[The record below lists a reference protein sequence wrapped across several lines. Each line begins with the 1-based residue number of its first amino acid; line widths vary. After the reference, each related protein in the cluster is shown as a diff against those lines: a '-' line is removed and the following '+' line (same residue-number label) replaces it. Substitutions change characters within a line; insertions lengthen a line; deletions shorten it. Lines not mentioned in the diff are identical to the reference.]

1 MHTSAVP
8 SAPSRW
14 LDIKSGIVI
23 LDVLLLC
30 AMLAWL
36 PFDPMVN
43 KGLGIL
49 VFIAILWL
57 TEALHVTIT
66 ALLVPLLATV
76 LGVFDMSKS
85 LTDFANPI
93 LFLFFGGFALAAALS
108 KQGLDTLMAG
118 KVMHLANGHL
128 GWGVILLFTITAAMS
143 MWISNTAT
151 TAMMLPLAIG
161 MLARLDSKKSAPPS
175 SSYCWGLPTA
185 PVSVASA
192 P

>member
-66 ALLVPLLATV
+66 ALLVPLLWLSKAIDQGLGDGDDPVTQLV
-76 LGVFDMSKS
+76 IFHTLFNALGVVLMGLLSRWLVPFLLSRFAS
-85 LTDFANPI
+85 TDPENLRPPTRHRDLHRPI
-93 LFLFFGGFALAAALS
+93 HTDINKTA
-108 KQGLDTLMAG
+108 KQ
-118 KVMHLANGHL
+118 
-128 GWGVILLFTITAAMS
+128 
-143 MWISNTAT
+143 
-151 TAMMLPLAIG
+151 
-161 MLARLDSKKSAPPS
+161 
-175 SSYCWGLPTA
+175 
-185 PVSVASA
+185 
-192 P
+192 

>member
-85 LTDFANPI
+85 SPI
-93 LFLFFGGFALAAALS
+93 LPTRSCSSFLAVS
-108 KQGLDTLMAG
+108 PSRQPSQNRD
-118 KVMHLANGHL
+118 
-128 GWGVILLFTITAAMS
+128 
-143 MWISNTAT
+143 WI
-151 TAMMLPLAIG
+151 P
-161 MLARLDSKKSAPPS
+161 
-175 SSYCWGLPTA
+175 
-185 PVSVASA
+185 
-192 P
+192 

>member
-93 LFLFFGGFALAAALS
+93 LFLFLAVS
-108 KQGLDTLMAG
+108 PSRQPSPNRD
-118 KVMHLANGHL
+118 
-128 GWGVILLFTITAAMS
+128 
-143 MWISNTAT
+143 WI
-151 TAMMLPLAIG
+151 P
-161 MLARLDSKKSAPPS
+161 
-175 SSYCWGLPTA
+175 
-185 PVSVASA
+185 
-192 P
+192 

>member
-8 SAPSRW
+8 STTPSRW

-36 PFDPMVN
+36 PFDPNVN

-57 TEALHVTIT
+57 TEAVNITIT
-66 ALLVPLLATV
+66 ALSIPVLATL

-85 LTDFANPI
+85 LTDFANPV

-108 KQGLDTLMAG
+108 KQGLDTQIAA
-118 KVMHLANGHL
+118 KVMQLARGHL
-128 GWGVILLFTITAAMS
+128 GWAAIVLFTITAALS
-143 MWISNTAT
+143 MWISN
-151 TAMMLPLAIG
+151 
-161 MLARLDSKKSAPPS
+161 
-175 SSYCWGLPTA
+175 
-185 PVSVASA
+185 
-192 P
+192 